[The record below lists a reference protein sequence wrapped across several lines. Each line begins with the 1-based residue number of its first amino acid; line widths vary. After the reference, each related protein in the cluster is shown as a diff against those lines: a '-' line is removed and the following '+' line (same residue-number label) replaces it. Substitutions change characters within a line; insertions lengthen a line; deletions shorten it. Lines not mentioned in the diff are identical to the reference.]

1 MLTRRGKAAL
11 AVGLVM
17 LVAGRILGVTELFGI
32 SMAVLALAVIGV
44 LRVRT
49 SHVRTSVVARL
60 SPEVIEATQPT
71 VLELFVENTGM
82 TQTPGTRV
90 QLVPSG
96 GGRHRIL
103 VPRLA
108 PGERATVTI
117 GLDSSRRGR
126 HGITGYDVVF
136 TDGLGLASV
145 RLVSTG
151 SISYIVRP
159 RTEEL
164 PHVLP
169 LTAGLGDRESTHSA
183 AERILTGA
191 SMLRGYVPGDDLRRI
206 HWPTTARVGDL
217 MVREGG
223 DPDSDNRS
231 GTTIVLGTNRGP
243 GDAFERAVEIA
254 SSLAAVAVREGLLR
268 LVTTSGYDSGLG
280 HGEAHVD
287 AIGLE
292 LATLQPQDAPLP
304 SRHRRLPVGA
314 AANGATKD
322 ESSARTSEAGAA
334 TEADSMV
341 SRLGLRRGTREEWN
355 VLVTVEAVARPED
368 AEFNPGVLA
377 QLSGRVGTI
386 VLILVG
392 GDAPRFERL
401 ARNEIAVFLP
411 VGRAMHDIW
420 NTALD
425 LPIGEA
431 RSVDVTASEL
441 ERADKTRPRGAL
453 PVGGRAGAAHSAD
466 AHAVDAQSVDA
477 PS

>member
-1 MLTRRGKAAL
+1 MLTRRGKVSV
-11 AVGLVM
+11 AVGFVM
-17 LVAGRILGVTELFGI
+17 LLVGRILGVTELFGI
-32 SMAVLALAVIGV
+32 SMAILALVLTSAV
-44 LRVRT
+44 RVRI
-49 SHVRTSVVARL
+49 SHVRTTVSARL

-71 VLELFVENTGM
+71 VLELFVENTGLVP
-82 TQTPGTRV
+82 TPGSRL

-126 HGITGYDVVF
+126 HGITGYDVVL
-136 TDGLGLASV
+136 TDGLGLATE

-151 SISYIVRP
+151 SIGYLVRP

-164 PHVLP
+164 AHTLP
-169 LTAGLGDRESTHSA
+169 LTAGMGGRESTHSA

-206 HWPTTARVGDL
+206 HWPTTARVGEL

-223 DPDSDNRS
+223 DPDSDSRS
-231 GTTIVLGTNRGP
+231 GTTIVLGTKRGP

-254 SSLAAVAVREGLLR
+254 ASLAAVAIREGLLR
-268 LVTTSGYDSGLG
+268 LVTTSGYDSGLNHGAG
-280 HGEAHVD
+280 HLDG
-287 AIGLE
+287 IGLQ
-292 LATLQPQDAPLP
+292 LATVQPLDAPLP
-304 SRHRRLPVGA
+304 SRHRRLGGGGGVNGAGGTA
-314 AANGATKD
+314 AASTSDSGATSEG
-322 ESSARTSEAGAA
+322 ESLLG
-334 TEADSMV
+334 
-341 SRLGLRRGTREEWN
+341 RLGIRGGTREEWN
-355 VLVTVEAVARPED
+355 VLVTVEAVGRPSE
-368 AEFNPGVLA
+368 AELSPEVLA
-377 QLSGRVGTI
+377 QISARVGTV

-392 GDAPRFERL
+392 GDAPRFERMT
-401 ARNEIAVFLP
+401 RNEIAVFLP

-425 LPIGEA
+425 LPVGEA

-441 ERADKTRPRGAL
+441 ERADLSRQAE
-453 PVGGRAGAAHSAD
+453 
-466 AHAVDAQSVDA
+466 AV
-477 PS
+477 

>member
-11 AVGLVM
+11 TVGLVM
-17 LVAGRILGVTELFGI
+17 LLAGRILGVTELFGI
-32 SMAVLALAVIGV
+32 SMAILALAVASV
-44 LRVRT
+44 VRVRI
-49 SHVRTSVVARL
+49 SHVRTSVSARL

-82 TQTPGTRV
+82 SQTPGTRV
-90 QLVPSG
+90 QIVPTG
-96 GGRHRIL
+96 GGRHRVLI
-103 VPRLA
+103 PRLA
-108 PGERATVTI
+108 PGERAAVTI
-117 GLDSSRRGR
+117 GLDTSLRGR
-126 HGITGYDVVF
+126 HAITGYDVVL
-136 TDGLGLASV
+136 TDGLGLATV

-206 HWPTTARVGDL
+206 HWPTTARIGEL

-223 DPDSDNRS
+223 DPDTDNRS
-231 GTTIVLGTNRGP
+231 GTTIVLGTKRGP

-287 AIGLE
+287 AIGLQ
-292 LATLQPQDAPLP
+292 LAILQPDDAPLP
-304 SRHRRLPVGA
+304 SRHRRSGGGG
-314 AANGATKD
+314 ANGTANGERDGSTA
-322 ESSARTSEAGAA
+322 ETSEAG
-334 TEADSMV
+334 SIV
-341 SRLGLRRGTREEWN
+341 SCLGLRRGTREEWN
-355 VLVTVEAVARPED
+355 ILVAVEAVRRPED
-368 AEFNPGVLA
+368 AEFNAGVLA
-377 QLSGRVGTI
+377 EISGRVGTV
-386 VLILVG
+386 VLVLVG
-392 GDAPRFERL
+392 GEAPRFERL

-441 ERADKTRPRGAL
+441 ERADKAWPAVAW
-453 PVGGRAGAAHSAD
+453 PAAASSLD
-466 AHAVDAQSVDA
+466 ARQ
-477 PS
+477 

>member
-1 MLTRRGKAAL
+1 
-11 AVGLVM
+11 
-17 LVAGRILGVTELFGI
+17 
-32 SMAVLALAVIGV
+32 
-44 LRVRT
+44 
-49 SHVRTSVVARL
+49 
-60 SPEVIEATQPT
+60 
-71 VLELFVENTGM
+71 
-82 TQTPGTRV
+82 
-90 QLVPSG
+90 
-96 GGRHRIL
+96 
-103 VPRLA
+103 
-108 PGERATVTI
+108 VTI

-126 HGITGYDVVF
+126 HGITGYDVVL
-136 TDGLGLASV
+136 TDGLGLATV

-151 SISYIVRP
+151 SIGYIVRP

-169 LTAGLGDRESTHSA
+169 LTAGLGYRESTHSA

-206 HWPTTARVGDL
+206 HWPTTARVGEL

-223 DPDSDNRS
+223 DPDSDDRS

-268 LVTTSGYDSGLG
+268 LMTTSGYDSGLG

-287 AIGLE
+287 AIGLQ
-292 LATLQPQDAPLP
+292 LAILQPQDAPLP
-304 SRHRRLPVGA
+304 SRHRRLPGG
-314 AANGATKD
+314 AANGLEGAPNGRATG
-322 ESSARTSEAGAA
+322 ESAGSIGGAGHEA
-334 TEADSMV
+334 ESMI
-341 SRLGLRRGTREEWN
+341 SRLGLTRGTREEWN

-368 AEFNPGVLA
+368 AEFSPAVLA
-377 QLSGRVGTI
+377 QFSARVGTV
-386 VLILVG
+386 VLVLVG

-441 ERADKTRPRGAL
+441 ERVDQARQAEAQ
-453 PVGGRAGAAHSAD
+453 PVG
-466 AHAVDAQSVDA
+466 AQ
-477 PS
+477 PSEVLQ